1 MHRIP
6 DNTKQMENKTDLKES
21 TAKGFFWAALS
32 NGTQQIMTMVIG
44 IIMANILSVE
54 DYGMV
59 AMLTIFSTLA
69 GNLQESGFTSALCIK
84 KEARHEDFNSV
95 FWFSTLVS
103 LTLYGLLFF
112 GAPFIARFNRSP
124 ELTLLGRII
133 FIGFF
138 ISSFG
143 TAHAAYLFRNLMV
156 REKTSS
162 QVMASIASGITG
174 LGTAIAGGGYWSL
187 VVMDLTYK
195 LTYTSLIWHFSPWR
209 PTLHINLHPALSMFS
224 FSSRLLLTNM
234 LTTLNNQVLQSVL
247 GHFYI
252 QTQVGQYSQAN
263 KWSTMGGTLLTGM
276 VGNVAQ
282 PVLASVNEEEN
293 RQVRIFRKMLRFT
306 AMLSFPAL
314 FGLGLIAP
322 EFILLT
328 IREKWLPCVPYL
340 QTLCVGTA
348 FIPLNQMFANLLISK
363 GQSNGYLISTTTF
376 LALQLSA
383 ILMLHPYGIQPLLY
397 TIAGLN
403 IIWLF
408 VWFVFARR
416 FIHLSLRQ
424 VITDITPFLASAV
437 IAIGSAGWTANF
449 ISAPA
454 LSLAVKVA
462 VAAIIYAAIMQI
474 SGIDIWKE
482 CLNYAWKRCRKK
494 KENK

>member
-1 MHRIP
+1 
-6 DNTKQMENKTDLKES
+6 MENKTDLKES

-112 GAPFIARFNRSP
+112 GAPVIARFNRSP

-162 QVMASIASGITG
+162 QVMASVASGITG

-209 PTLHINLHPALSMFS
+209 PTLHIDLHPALAMFS

-282 PVLASVNEEEN
+282 PVLASVND
-293 RQVRIFRKMLRFT
+293 
-306 AMLSFPAL
+306 
-314 FGLGLIAP
+314 
-322 EFILLT
+322 
-328 IREKWLPCVPYL
+328 C
-340 QTLCVGTA
+340 
-348 FIPLNQMFANLLISK
+348 
-363 GQSNGYLISTTTF
+363 
-376 LALQLSA
+376 
-383 ILMLHPYGIQPLLY
+383 LLY
-397 TIAGLN
+397 TSPSP
-403 IIWLF
+403 
-408 VWFVFARR
+408 RDTR
-416 FIHLSLRQ
+416 
-424 VITDITPFLASAV
+424 
-437 IAIGSAGWTANF
+437 
-449 ISAPA
+449 
-454 LSLAVKVA
+454 
-462 VAAIIYAAIMQI
+462 
-474 SGIDIWKE
+474 
-482 CLNYAWKRCRKK
+482 
-494 KENK
+494 